1 MSKFVVMY
9 HFHEI
14 QETRDGEYICEYKK
28 DLPHAKE
35 IVKSAV
41 DDWNKTVKAFIPFLY
56 TEFDDDI
63 ASVRAYPSR
72 TDTDAMCIEV
82 RLKPKIRMSEKK
94 RKERR
99 LKKRSMPSFLMD
111 GAKVFSE
118 ACLKTRKM
126 ESAIM
131 QVDRKE

>member
-94 RKERR
+94 RTAIEEAIDAQLSDGWGEGFFGSMFEDKEN
-99 LKKRSMPSFLMD
+99 
-111 GAKVFSE
+111 GICYYAG
-118 ACLKTRKM
+118 
-126 ESAIM
+126 
-131 QVDRKE
+131 